1 MEHIQNTVNA
11 HAVTLASHDA
21 KLEHVTEKIDDVAKD
36 VAEIKRFV
44 YQIHGGAKAMWII
57 TGAVGTLLGW
67 LVSTLMGRNA

>member
-1 MEHIQNTVNA
+1 MQDQLNA

-21 KLEHVTEKIDDVAKD
+21 KLEHVNEKLDHMAQD

-67 LVSTLMGRNA
+67 LISTLMGRNA